1 MNLRQFYK
9 NISIHA
15 CSGSWREIIR
25 DFSLEQCKIA
35 YCQNTNQL
43 RVSNW
48 FLQDGKRS
56 SEDLSSVNAK
66 KLAEKYSLKNFTSY
80 DFFGTERKVE
90 FVIQSAKM
98 KNNHK
103 TKRIDIKQKNK
114 KTLDNYFRRV

>member
-1 MNLRQFYK
+1 M
-9 NISIHA
+9 
-15 CSGSWREIIR
+15 
-25 DFSLEQCKIA
+25 
-35 YCQNTNQL
+35 